1 MTLEIKPLDEKPWDK
16 DLRRFLNM
24 VPNHGYVELVVLK
37 AHLMIEELM
46 WKLLELPLK
55 KPNAI
60 NKKEF
65 DFSHCLSLVEAI
77 YWHEKTDWLWKAI
90 RQINGIRNSLNR
102 DWFAMGL
109 KHMYEGMGSGVYAVE
124 IRSTD
129 SVGADPKPTLRVEY
143 YPPII
148 DDSWTISSISG
159 SCGGKTVYAYE
170 AELWDGQPGVGTLTT
185 RITDS
190 SPSDSSPVDGSF

>member
-90 RQINGIRNSLNR
+90 RQINGIRNSLAHNVDTVNDEKLTHR
-102 DWFAMGL
+102 FDAL
-109 KHMYEGMGSGVYAVE
+109 DKLIAENSGVPMPNKDPSVQRLHWRLASLYSVLS
-124 IRSTD
+124 RFYNNQLNKNVNQST
-129 SVGADPKPTLRVEY
+129 
-143 YPPII
+143 
-148 DDSWTISSISG
+148 
-159 SCGGKTVYAYE
+159 
-170 AELWDGQPGVGTLTT
+170 
-185 RITDS
+185 
-190 SPSDSSPVDGSF
+190 